1 MSSHASDADVPLS
14 NWGRWGE
21 NDERGTLNLLTAERV
36 LQATGLVR
44 RGAVYSL
51 AVPLAAD
58 APAGRR
64 YAVRHFPAVF
74 ATEGE
79 PYGWADDR
87 IEMYTHGTT
96 HIDALSH
103 IFYDNRLYNG
113 YRVDE
118 SLDARRGAGKNGVQ
132 NVGGM
137 VGRGVLLDVA
147 GYRGVEY
154 LGLNEEITPE
164 ELDACARNQGVAI
177 QAGDVVLIR
186 TGWLRV
192 FAKDRALFEA
202 GEPGPGG
209 RVAAWFRAHDLCALG
224 ADNRAVET
232 FAWPDGTAWPLHV
245 EVVRNLG
252 GYLLELLDLEAI
264 AADKVYEFLFVA
276 AALPLVGGI
285 GSPLNPLA
293 VC

>member
-1 MSSHASDADVPLS
+1 MATDGTETDSTLG
-14 NWGRWGE
+14 NWGRWGDG
-21 NDERGTLNLLTAERV
+21 DERGTLNLLTAERV
-36 LQATGLVR
+36 AGAAGLVR
-44 RGAVYSL
+44 RGKVYSL
-51 AVPLAAD
+51 AVPLAPD

-64 YAVRHFPAVF
+64 YPVRHHAAVF
-74 ATEGE
+74 AKPGD

-87 IEMYTHGTT
+87 IELYTHGTT

-103 IFYDNRLYNG
+103 IFYDNRFYNG

-118 SLDARRGAGKNGVQ
+118 SFDPRRGAVKNGMH
-132 NVGGM
+132 NASAL

-147 GYRGVEY
+147 GHRGVEH
-154 LGLNEEITPE
+154 LGLNEEIAPE
-164 ELDACARNQGVAI
+164 ELDACARAQGVAI

-192 FAKDRALFEA
+192 FAADRALFEA

-209 RVAAWFRAHDLCALG
+209 RAGAWFRAHDLCAVG

-232 FAWPDGTAWPLHV
+232 LAFPAATPWPLHV

-252 GYLLELLDLEAI
+252 GYLMELLDLEGI
-264 AADKVYEFLFVA
+264 AADKVYEFLFVGA
-276 AALPLVGGI
+276 PLPLVGGI

-293 VC
+293 IC